1 MADDHNR
8 KVGGRVVRAVVVQGL
23 PALRAL
29 VDDLQI
35 AVEQA
40 ADATG
45 RASEQ
50 GAAQECLL

>member
-1 MADDHNR
+1 
-8 KVGGRVVRAVVVQGL
+8 VVVQGL

-29 VDDLQI
+29 IDHLQI

-45 RASEQ
+45 RAFEH
-50 GAAQECLL
+50 GAAQERLL